1 MLCDRKYTAAA
12 AVFSTYGKYTCR
24 GHVGVG
30 PVKPQLKHE
39 LHRLSSPTHP
49 RWCSYTMDETYDA
62 VILGTGVSECVL
74 SALLSVEG
82 KKVLH
87 IDRND
92 YYGAE
97 CASLNLTQ
105 LYNKFRPGQPVPT
118 DIGRDRDYAI
128 DMIPKFMMANGEIVN
143 MLVHTD
149 VTRYLEFKQISASY
163 VYRDRRIAKVPSTE
177 MEAVRSPL
185 MGLFEKRRAKRFF
198 EFLQKWRDDD
208 PSTHQGID
216 LDSWPMEKVFAHFG
230 LEPGTRDF
238 IGHAMALNL
247 EDSYMKRPARET
259 YERILLYTSSMARY
273 GKSPYIYPLYGLGEL
288 PQGFARLSAIH
299 GGTYMLDKP
308 VDEIVVDDQ
317 GRFVGVRSGQ
327 ETVKANLV
335 VGDPSYFRHVGG
347 KSLVRDTVKVV
358 RAICILKHPIPNTD
372 NSDSVQLIIPQNQV
386 GRKNDIYIAEVSSAH
401 NICAPGIYV
410 AQVSTIVETDKPEL
424 ELRPG
429 LDLLGEIHDKFVTVS
444 ALEEPI
450 DSGCDTNI
458 YITRS
463 YDPTSHFET
472 VVEDIHDVWRR
483 MTGQPLVLKKR
494 NEEDAAQ
501 VQA

>member
-1 MLCDRKYTAAA
+1 
-12 AVFSTYGKYTCR
+12 
-24 GHVGVG
+24 
-30 PVKPQLKHE
+30 
-39 LHRLSSPTHP
+39 
-49 RWCSYTMDETYDA
+49 MDETYDA

-97 CASLNLTQ
+97 CASLTLSQ
-105 LYNKFRPGQPVPT
+105 LYSKFRPGQEVPS

-149 VTRYLEFKQISASY
+149 VTRYLEFKQIAASY
-163 VYRDRRIAKVPSTE
+163 VYRDKRIAKVPSTE
-177 MEAVRSPL
+177 IEAVRSPL

-198 EFLQKWRDDD
+198 EFLQKWRDED

-216 LDSWPMEKVFAHFG
+216 LDSWPMEKVFAQFG

-238 IGHAMALNL
+238 IGHAMALHL
-247 EDSYMKRPARET
+247 DDSYMQRPARET
-259 YERILLYTSSMARY
+259 YERIILYMSSMARY

-288 PQGFARLSAIH
+288 PQGFARLSAIY

-308 VDEIVVDDQ
+308 VDEVVVDDQ
-317 GRFVGVRSGQ
+317 GRFVGVRSGE
-327 ETVKANLV
+327 ETVKANMV
-335 VGDPSYFRHVGG
+335 VGDPSYFRNVNG
-347 KSLVRDTVKVV
+347 KSLVRSTAKVV
-358 RAICILKHPIPNTD
+358 RAICLLKHPIPNTD

-386 GRKNDIYIAEVSSAH
+386 GRQHDIYIAEVSSTH
-401 NICAPGIYV
+401 NICAKGIYV
-410 AQVSTIVETDKPEL
+410 AQVSTVVETDKPEL

-429 LDLLGEIHDKFVTVS
+429 LDLLGEIHDKFVTIS
-444 ALEEPI
+444 DLEEPLESGK
-450 DSGCDTNI
+450 DSQI
-458 YITRS
+458 FITRS

-472 VVEDIHDVWRR
+472 VVEDVHDVWRR

-494 NEEDAAQ
+494 SAEEGAQ